1 MSIVVPMPPRETAP
15 RETWCDLIRR
25 RCGLTFRTA
34 QVPAVLACVR
44 QHVATRGTSER
55 AFFDQMSAAPDHDP
69 EWLALIEHV
78 VNHET
83 SFFRHPPSFDVL
95 RHRLLPEL
103 RGTRGHRRLNLLSAG
118 CSTGQEAYSMAMVAM
133 DHDPRAD
140 FAVWGCDIS
149 RQAVDTARRGR
160 FGRRA
165 IGGVPDEYRQRFLVS
180 VGADAAPEYEVG
192 DELRRRVRFSAVNL
206 FAADGTIALSY
217 DVILCHN
224 VLIYMSTAAVN
235 QIVAHLAAR
244 LVPGGYLLLGPGESP
259 AERPAHVEP
268 VSIAGVRMFRRR
280 SHAHPEARS

>member
-1 MSIVVPMPPRETAP
+1 MPARENAP
-15 RETWCDLIRR
+15 RDTWCDLIRR
-25 RCGLTFRTA
+25 RCGLTFRTS
-34 QVPAVLACVR
+34 QVPAVLECVR
-44 QHVATRGTSER
+44 QHAATRGAAER
-55 AFFDQMSAAPDHDP
+55 AFFDQMAAAPDHDP

-95 RHRLLPEL
+95 RQRLLPEL
-103 RGTRGHRRLNLLSAG
+103 RGPHGHRRLNLLSAG

-133 DHDPRAD
+133 DHDPRGD

-149 RQAVDTARRGR
+149 RQAVDAARRGR

-165 IGGVPDEYRQRFLVS
+165 IAAVPEAYRQRFFTVI
-180 VGADAAPEYEVG
+180 GADDAVPEYEVG
-192 DELRRRVRFSAVNL
+192 EQLRRRVRFSAVNL

-217 DVILCHN
+217 DVIFCHN

-244 LVPGGYLLLGPGESP
+244 LVPGGYLLLGPGEGP
-259 AERPAHVEP
+259 ATRPATLEP

-280 SHAHPEARS
+280 SHTQPEGRA